1 MNVPAVLLTAFVM
14 ALGVA
19 GTVLPVLPGLGLI
32 LVAGVVY
39 GIVVGFGVVGWTVV
53 VLMAALALGG
63 TGAKYVVAGRR
74 AAGSEPATTTLLFA
88 TVGGIV
94 GFFVIPVVG
103 FPIGGALGVL
113 VAQYRRTGDRRRAWT
128 ATRSVLVGFGLGA
141 LVEVA
146 TGLAMVVAWLVWVFW
161 G

>member
-1 MNVPAVLLTAFVM
+1 MNLPAVLLTAFVM

-39 GIVVGFGVVGWTVV
+39 GIVVGFGAVGWTVV

-94 GFFVIPVVG
+94 GFFAIPVVG

-113 VAQYRRTGDRRRAWT
+113 VAQYRRTGDWRRAWT

>member
-1 MNVPAVLLTAFVM
+1 MNVPAVLLTAFIM

-32 LVAGVVY
+32 LAAGLLY
-39 GIVVGFGVVGWTVV
+39 GVFTGFGPVGWVV
-53 VLMAALALGG
+53 VAVMGALAVGG
-63 TGAKYVVAGRR
+63 TAAKYVQAGRR
-74 AAGSEPATTTLLFA
+74 AAGSEPSGAALLLG
-88 TVGGIV
+88 TVGGVI

-113 VAQYRRTGDRRRAWT
+113 VAQYQRSGDWSRAWT
-128 ATRSVLVGFGLGA
+128 TTRSVLVGFGIGTLI
-141 LVEVA
+141 EVA
-146 TGLAMVVAWLVWVFW
+146 TGLLMVSVWLVWVLV

>member
-1 MNVPAVLLTAFVM
+1 MNVPAVLLTALVM

-32 LVAGVVY
+32 LLAAVGY
-39 GIVVGFGVVGWTVV
+39 GIAAGFGVLGWVIIV
-53 VLMAALALGG
+53 IMAVLAVAG
-63 TGAKYVVAGRR
+63 TGAKYVQAGRR
-74 AAGSEPATTTLLFA
+74 AAHSEPAGTTLMMG

-94 GFFVIPVVG
+94 GFFAIPVVG

-113 VAQYRRTGDRRRAWT
+113 VAQYRRSGDWSRAW
-128 ATRSVLVGFGLGA
+128 ARTRSVLIGFGIGA
-141 LVEVA
+141 LIEVA
-146 TGLAMVVAWLVWVFW
+146 TGLLMVLVWLVWVFA